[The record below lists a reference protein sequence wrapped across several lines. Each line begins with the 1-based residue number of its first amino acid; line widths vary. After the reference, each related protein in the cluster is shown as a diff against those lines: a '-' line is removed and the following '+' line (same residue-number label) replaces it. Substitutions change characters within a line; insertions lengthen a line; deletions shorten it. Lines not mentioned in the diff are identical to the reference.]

1 MPSNTLRTPTLPP
14 TSKDSSGLNSC
25 EYCDSPTEPHSGGT
39 HARCRRA
46 GSWWR
51 DCPGG
56 TFKGKG
62 QCPAGQEAAKGVP
75 AAPGP
80 AGWEDAV
87 AEVDGEAPRHWKVP
101 PGFVDVGLLMT
112 IAELSDRVAQW
123 GTQRRKSVAA
133 GNERVAW
140 EGCGGAI
147 DPKHPDV
154 AGTRI
159 KLTAPHTCSNP
170 TTTASLH
177 VPMADANGRNGE
189 YTLYG
194 RIGGE
199 HGIQAIV
206 MACLDATKCM
216 GDATTTTRRFG
227 VYVAFGPTPTGF
239 AGAPKKVL
247 RGMNSEAATAL
258 PGDTSAARVMDGWH
272 VYYESLADAVWQS
285 AAGALKLCDET
296 VQAAGRA
303 TLGPCPLI
311 IGGNS
316 MAGQLAALAAYDVA
330 LGDTNKARVAGQM
343 DQLRQSR

>member
-1 MPSNTLRTPTLPP
+1 M
-14 TSKDSSGLNSC
+14 
-25 EYCDSPTEPHSGGT
+25 
-39 HARCRRA
+39 
-46 GSWWR
+46 
-51 DCPGG
+51 
-56 TFKGKG
+56 
-62 QCPAGQEAAKGVP
+62 GVP

-80 AGWEDAV
+80 AGWENAV
-87 AEVDGEAPRHWKVP
+87 ADVDGEAPRNWKVP

-123 GTQRRKSVAA
+123 LPSTQGRKSVAA
-133 GNERVAW
+133 GNKRVPW

-147 DPKHPDV
+147 DPKHPPV
-154 AGTRI
+154 VVGTRTD
-159 KLTAPHTCSNP
+159 KLTAPHTCSN
-170 TTTASLH
+170 TDTTASLH
-177 VPMADANGRNGE
+177 VPMTDTNGRNGE

-194 RIGGE
+194 RITGKT
-199 HGIQAIV
+199 GIQAIV

-239 AGAPKKVL
+239 AGAPKKVI
-247 RGMNSEAATAL
+247 RGANSEAATAL

-296 VQAAGRA
+296 VQGTGRA
-303 TLGPCPLI
+303 SLGPCPLI

-316 MAGQLAALAAYDVA
+316 MAGQLAAVAAYDVA
-330 LGDTNKARVAGQM
+330 LGDTNKARMAGQM